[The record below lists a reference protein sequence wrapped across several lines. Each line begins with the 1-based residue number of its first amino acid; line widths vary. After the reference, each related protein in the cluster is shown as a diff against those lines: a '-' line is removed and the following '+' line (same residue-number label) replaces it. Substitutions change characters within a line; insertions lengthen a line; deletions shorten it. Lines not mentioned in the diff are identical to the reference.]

1 MSLGLLVMLSNM
13 LAIYFYY
20 LVVGKDNV
28 SVFVVVAISFV
39 AMGLLYVM
47 GLITFGQVIEKATDG
62 QITTF
67 YQLGT
72 QKLKFRKLG
81 QLVSSGL
88 IQDQENVYC
97 LTVKTSDG
105 QNLILEKCPTLN
117 EANER
122 LEELRM
128 QIG

>member
-1 MSLGLLVMLSNM
+1 MSLGLLVMLSNV

-88 IQDQENVYC
+88 IQDKENVYC